1 MKGPLGERICLQVHQ
16 QALRMAHPTIANAL
30 SFLNRYPRTGSLWRL
45 GGMTVMSLT
54 GLLSRAFLYGFHNVN
69 AYGVDQFVQVLER
82 AKKEGRGVLTVSN
95 HISVIDDPV
104 MWGLLPIRMMF
115 NPTHLRWGLGAENIC
130 FTTKFTSN
138 FFSMGQV
145 LATWRF
151 GTGVYQGS
159 VDSAILLLSP
169 SSRDSLPET
178 SDTDAHRFPPSNLPP
193 QWIHIFPES
202 LVHQAYPPHQT
213 SMKYFHWG
221 VSRIVL
227 EAEKLPVIVPIFHQG
242 LDDVF
247 PEDREKL
254 KYIPRTVVLP
264 KWKKENRLKL
274 NFRFGAPLSESFFAK
289 EREQWKDLADTQHDS
304 EESWNLR
311 SKVAALV
318 REAVADVRKSMGLSD
333 EDPRFK
339 DPYFWS
345 NVSELSGVKIA
356 GKYGNSSVKVLE
368 KEG

>member
-1 MKGPLGERICLQVHQ
+1 
-16 QALRMAHPTIANAL
+16 MAHPTIANAL
-30 SFLNRYPRTGSLWRL
+30 SFLNQYPRTGSLWRL

-54 GLLSRAFLYGFHNVN
+54 GLLSRTFLYGFHNVN

-95 HISVIDDPV
+95 HISVVDDPV
-104 MWGLLPIRMMF
+104 MWGLLPIRKMF

-145 LATWRF
+145 LATARF

-169 SSRDSLPET
+169 SSRDSLPKT
-178 SDTDAHRFPPSNLPP
+178 SDTDAHRFPPANLPP

-221 VSRIVL
+221 VSRILL
-227 EAEKLPVIVPIFHQG
+227 EAEQLPVIVPIFHQG
-242 LDDVF
+242 LDEVF
-247 PEDREKL
+247 PEDRENL
-254 KYIPRTVVLP
+254 KYIPRTVVFP
-264 KWKKENRLKL
+264 KWKKENRMKL

-289 EREQWKDLADTQHDS
+289 EREQWKDLADAQHDS

-345 NVSELSGVKIA
+345 NVSKLSGVKIA
-356 GKYGNSSVKVLE
+356 GKYGNSSVKVVE

>member
-1 MKGPLGERICLQVHQ
+1 
-16 QALRMAHPTIANAL
+16 MAHPTIANAL
-30 SFLNRYPRTGSLWRL
+30 AFLNRYPRTKSLWRL
-45 GGMTVMSLT
+45 GGVAIMGLT
-54 GLLSRAFLYGFHNVN
+54 GILSRSFLYAFHDVN
-69 AYGVDQFVQVLER
+69 ASGVEQFVRVLEK
-82 AKKEGRGVLTVSN
+82 AKEEGRGVLTVSN
-95 HISVIDDPV
+95 HISVVDDPV
-104 MWGLLPIRMMF
+104 MWGLLPIRKMF

-130 FTTKFTSN
+130 FTTKLTSN

-145 LATWRF
+145 LATRRF

-159 VDSAILLLSP
+159 VDSAILLLCP
-169 SSRDSLPET
+169 SSRDSLPEA
-178 SDTDAHRFPPSNLPP
+178 SSTDAYRFPPSNLPP

-221 VSRIVL
+221 VSRIIL
-227 EAEKLPVIVPIFHQG
+227 EVEKLPVIVPIFHQG

-247 PEDREKL
+247 PEDRENW
-254 KYIPRTVVLP
+254 KYVPRTVVFP
-264 KWKKENRLKL
+264 KWKKENRVKL
-274 NFRFGAPLSESFFAK
+274 NFKFGAPLGESVFAE
-289 EREQWKDLADTQHDS
+289 EREQWKRLVDTKHDS

-311 SKVAALV
+311 SMVAARI
-318 REAVADVRKSMGLSD
+318 REAVTDVRKSMGLRD

-345 NVSELSGVKIA
+345 NVSEITGVKIA
-356 GKYGNSSVKVLE
+356 GKYGNSSVKVVE